1 MTDGTRPRT
10 RRPVVAM
17 APGSDRVLA
26 AEMLLPLDRES
37 RRVIIPGDRYGLR
50 WSPYTVE
57 LFGLT
62 RTDDAT
68 SPSPTGVLYVQRADD
83 EALAPRPANWPSL
96 ETAYGHIHARR
107 RLDPATL
114 VLEVW
119 QQIVRCRGC
128 SSFLEWRFRAEA
140 FDQLSLRGLQ
150 REERLS
156 DAHKVLRGR
165 ALIRREPLGR
175 PSGSQLTED
184 ELWERG
190 ARHRRP
196 AAAGRRSRQLQDSR
210 PGAEHV
216 RISAQA
222 GGHEARDRLEGTHE
236 APQETSPLRDV
247 LTLIAVSTQRHG
259 RHCYNGR
266 RTRPGARPPASSDR
280 AARQCRSRRP
290 GRRLEPKSRIGYR
303 GDGPPAVPDG
313 RTLR

>member
-107 RLDPATL
+107 RLDPSTL

-165 ALIRREPLGR
+165 ALIRQEPLGR

-184 ELWERG
+184 ELWERV
-190 ARHRRP
+190 
-196 AAAGRRSRQLQDSR
+196 
-210 PGAEHV
+210 PGIA
-216 RISAQA
+216 
-222 GGHEARDRLEGTHE
+222 DRLRLAGVRVSYRTV
-236 APQETSPLRDV
+236 APELSTSESV
-247 LTLIAVSTQRHG
+247 LKRAVTRLG
-259 RHCYNGR
+259 IDWKEL
-266 RTRPGARPPASSDR
+266 TRP
-280 AARQCRSRRP
+280 RR
-290 GRRLEPKSRIGYR
+290 K
-303 GDGPPAVPDG
+303 
-313 RTLR
+313 LRH